1 LAVLSALA
9 EKPERIKALFY
20 NQEFNAA
27 GCYLVYFY
35 VNGIKTPVIVDDYF
49 PCDSDG

>member
-1 LAVLSALA
+1 MQH
-9 EKPERIKALFY
+9 LFY
-20 NQEFNAA
+20 TKQINSA

-49 PCDSDG
+49 PVNEYGTVAFASSKT